1 MSKNGVSQM
10 KYNLRFFISLTI
22 CLLSTEQLLS
32 DENGRTYKDVS
43 DYPYYLGFKVTDDL
57 QLTTRLETTQKG
69 NYQIVLGT
77 VAHHLPA
84 KLGSMISIK
93 LNGKYHKD
101 IKYKSIIK
109 EGKIFLSI
117 NFSIEDDDAYR
128 NRYGDAYPN
137 RYVYCF
143 ISILTDELRKLSSED
158 KNLLRSAILEF
169 GFRKL

>member
-1 MSKNGVSQM
+1 M
-10 KYNLRFFISLTI
+10 KTAEHN
-22 CLLSTEQLLS
+22 
-32 DENGRTYKDVS
+32 KDVS

-77 VAHHLPA
+77 VTHHLPA

-128 NRYGDAYPN
+128 NRY
-137 RYVYCF
+137 VYCF
-143 ISILTDELRKLSSED
+143 ISILTDELRKLSSKD

>member
-1 MSKNGVSQM
+1 M
-10 KYNLRFFISLTI
+10 KTAEHN
-22 CLLSTEQLLS
+22 
-32 DENGRTYKDVS
+32 KDVS

-57 QLTTRLETTQKG
+57 QLITRLETTQKG

-77 VAHHLPA
+77 TTHHLPA

-117 NFSIEDDDAYR
+117 NFSIEDDDV
-128 NRYGDAYPN
+128 YPN

-143 ISILTDELRKLSSED
+143 ISILTDELRKLSSKD

>member
-1 MSKNGVSQM
+1 M
-10 KYNLRFFISLTI
+10 KTAEHN
-22 CLLSTEQLLS
+22 
-32 DENGRTYKDVS
+32 KDVS

-77 VAHHLPA
+77 TTHHLPA

-128 NRYGDAYPN
+128 NRY
-137 RYVYCF
+137 VYCF
-143 ISILTDELRKLSSED
+143 ISILTDELRKLSSKD

>member
-1 MSKNGVSQM
+1 MM
-10 KYNLRFFISLTI
+10 KTAEHN
-22 CLLSTEQLLS
+22 
-32 DENGRTYKDVS
+32 KDVS

-77 VAHHLPA
+77 TTHHLPA

-128 NRYGDAYPN
+128 NRY
-137 RYVYCF
+137 VYCF
-143 ISILTDELRKLSSED
+143 ISILTDELRKLSSKD

>member
-1 MSKNGVSQM
+1 MM
-10 KYNLRFFISLTI
+10 KTAEHN
-22 CLLSTEQLLS
+22 
-32 DENGRTYKDVS
+32 KDVS

-57 QLTTRLETTQKG
+57 QLITRLETTQKG

-77 VAHHLPA
+77 TTHHLPA

-117 NFSIEDDDAYR
+117 NFSIEDDDV
-128 NRYGDAYPN
+128 YPN

-143 ISILTDELRKLSSED
+143 ISILTDELRKLSSKD